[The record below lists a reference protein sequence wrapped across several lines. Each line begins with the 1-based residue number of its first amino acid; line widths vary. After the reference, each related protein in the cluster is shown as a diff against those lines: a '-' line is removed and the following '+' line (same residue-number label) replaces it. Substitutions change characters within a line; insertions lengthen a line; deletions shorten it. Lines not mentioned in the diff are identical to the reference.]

1 MAKTKKYGRSGG
13 KTKKRLGKNIRKYK
27 KTLRRMNRKLSSNQY
42 GALFSYFDT
51 NKNRNID
58 FKEFKRGLRSKLSN
72 TKISD
77 KDLKL
82 FFNYFDTNKNRNID
96 FNEFKRG
103 LIGGMNG
110 DSSFVTPTK
119 SGVTNTGMPS
129 TPVKQGAV
137 GTTTVAVDA
146 NGSPIQTGPSTTG
159 STISPLKKNSGVGR
173 TEDNEYEPVNL
184 HNEYFVNLP
193 GNNQQGNN

>member
-103 LIGGMNG
+103 LIGGMIG
-110 DSSFVTPTK
+110 VSSFITPTK
-119 SGVTNTGMPS
+119 SGVTYTGMPP
-129 TPVKQGAV
+129 TPAKPGAP
-137 GTTTVAVDA
+137 GTTVAVNE
-146 NGSPIQTGPSTTG
+146 NGSPIQTGLSTTG
-159 STISPLKKNSGVGR
+159 SKITPFKKSAGVDDQGQSAVNNLFESGA
-173 TEDNEYEPVNL
+173 YE
-184 HNEYFVNLP
+184 
-193 GNNQQGNN
+193 

>member
-77 KDLKL
+77 RDLKL

-110 DSSFVTPTK
+110 DPSSYITPTK
-119 SGVTNTGMPS
+119 SGVTNTGMPA
-129 TPVKQGAV
+129 TPVKSSVV
-137 GTTTVAVDA
+137 GSTTVAVDA
-146 NGSPIQTGPSTTG
+146 NESPIQTGPSTTG
-159 STISPLKKNSGVGR
+159 STITPLKKNSGV
-173 TEDNEYEPVNL
+173 DDEYQGQSAVSNL
-184 HNEYFVNLP
+184 FDSGAY
-193 GNNQQGNN
+193 GN